1 MARYREAKRYREA
14 RLLGIETG
22 KPEYK
27 PPELELKG
35 FKIKF
40 YDLADNKLY
49 ELGSDVK
56 RGRISEASF
65 ELMDFG
71 CGSFSFLL
79 DDKPPFD
86 LTYRIRVDIHL
97 YFDETAWYTGFIQ
110 AIPQPGQKT
119 PYEFSGFGFFEQLD
133 WVTVSAS
140 YQNKDVADIVKDI
153 IENKVAP
160 NTQIIYNASKIER
173 TGYTVNSIDFYLNF
187 AKDAIQSLAD
197 IAQGYEFGVDN
208 VREFYFR
215 AIDTDL
221 KYHYWAGK
229 QFQHVKIEEN
239 PFAVRNR
246 LYIKVGLIQGEGYGY
261 IKEGSNCI
269 GYVQD
274 AASIGAY
281 GLREDV
287 VTAPDVLDID
297 DAERWAGM
305 ILQERKTPR
314 IKAKISNVLFDK
326 IKTKIDSEGKV
337 RVTTHEGSEYELK
350 IEKVSYSI
358 SSQGCLGEMELIS

>member
-1 MARYREAKRYREA
+1 MPRFREAKRYREA

-22 KPEYK
+22 LPEYK
-27 PPELELKG
+27 PADLELKG

-40 YDLADNKLY
+40 YDLSDVKLY

-71 CGSFSFLL
+71 CGEFSFLL

-86 LTYRIRVDIHL
+86 LTYRTRVDIHL
-97 YFDETAWYTGFIQ
+97 YFDEVAWYTGFIQ

-133 WVTVSAS
+133 WVLVTDN
-140 YQNKDVADIVKDI
+140 YETLDVADIVKDI

-160 NTQIIYNASKIER
+160 NTQIIYNESKIEA
-173 TGYTVNSIDFYLNF
+173 TGYTVNAIDFYLSF

-197 IAQGYEFGVDN
+197 IAVGYEFGVDN

-215 AIDTDL
+215 SIDTDL
-221 KYHYWAGK
+221 KYHCWAGK
-229 QFQHVKIEEN
+229 QFQHIKIEEN

-246 LYIKVGLIQGEGYGY
+246 LYIKVGLIQGEGFGY

-269 GYVQD
+269 GYVDD
-274 AASIGAY
+274 ATSIATY
-281 GLREDV
+281 GLREGV
-287 VTAPDVLDID
+287 VTAPDVLNIA
-297 DAERWAGM
+297 DAQRWAGE
-305 ILQERKTPR
+305 ILQNKKNPN

-326 IKTKIDSEGKV
+326 TKTKIDSEGKV
-337 RVTTHEGSEYELK
+337 RVTAHEGSEYELK
-350 IEKVSYSI
+350 IEKVAYSI
-358 SSQGCLGEMELIS
+358 SSQGVLGEMELES